1 MRVTAAK
8 LRRWGGCCDQVDK
21 FYLMWPNGAEVTRAN
36 VALAQAAGLDV
47 LWTFYHLMDGAQVK
61 AFISYTVDQRR
72 PWVAALL
79 RKAGLETYAAEVEA
93 LPDGDMETAVHT
105 YREAA
110 DAAYTAR

>member
-61 AFISYTVDQRR
+61 AFISYTADQI
-72 PWVAALL
+72 VAW
-79 RKAGLETYAAEVEA
+79 EA
-93 LPDGDMETAVHT
+93 RADAWDASDAWEAT
-105 YREAA
+105 REAWKA
-110 DAAYTAR
+110 AQDAQIAK